1 MASFDT
7 CIGRADEQRLAL
19 VDVVAMAEDFEE
31 RFARDFAVVVA
42 VAAVETSLPDDFG
55 YLSFVVEALPA
66 MWARNYSTALGLT
79 IHPVIDEFDLRYFL
93 Y

>member
-1 MASFDT
+1 MASFGT

-19 VDVVAMAEDFEE
+19 VDVVAMAEDFGE
-31 RFARDFAVVVA
+31 RFARDFAVV

-79 IHPVIDEFDLRYFL
+79 MHPVIDEFDLRYFL